1 MMKSIASS
9 KYLACLVG
17 SIIFNLLFI
26 INIYVGGQWKLSWS
40 LGAAIEAETV
50 AAIYCSGHGRA
61 YLDGLVVGDKPV
73 CDCNT
78 CFTGPDCSHF
88 IPHCTANADGLES
101 VEELL
106 RDLSMHSYSGDPLF
120 LEPFWMQHLAGSALV
135 VAGWH
140 QMSYTY
146 GGNSF
151 FSKELA
157 KVVRKVHAS
166 VGNAVTQNRFIIF
179 GAGSTQV
186 LSAAVFALSPE
197 NTSSPAKVVTSVPYY
212 PVDKQQTQ
220 YFSSQKFKYEGD
232 AYRWKNRSDC
242 SSTNMIE
249 IVTSP
254 NNPDGQLKKAIFH
267 GPNVK
272 TIYDH
277 AYYWPH
283 FTPIP
288 APSDEDVMV
297 FTLSKLT
304 GHAGTRLGWAVIKDE
319 TVFNRMM
326 IHMRMNSMGVSK
338 DAQLRA
344 FKLLNAVLEEG
355 TGIFDFAYQTMKSRW
370 ERLVQTVSLSN
381 RFSLQ
386 ENNPQYCTFYN
397 KVRQLSPAYAWLK
410 CEREEDKD
418 CYAVLEA
425 ANIIGRQGNLFG
437 AENGYVRLSLVRTQ
451 DDFDILIE
459 RLHKL
464 ITEED
469 GDKTM

>member
-1 MMKSIASS
+1 
-9 KYLACLVG
+9 
-17 SIIFNLLFI
+17 
-26 INIYVGGQWKLSWS
+26 
-40 LGAAIEAETV
+40 
-50 AAIYCSGHGRA
+50 
-61 YLDGLVVGDKPV
+61 
-73 CDCNT
+73 
-78 CFTGPDCSHF
+78 
-88 IPHCTANADGLES
+88 
-101 VEELL
+101 
-106 RDLSMHSYSGDPLF
+106 MHSYSGDPLF
-120 LEPFWMQHLAGSALV
+120 LEPFWMQHLASSALV

-146 GGNSF
+146 GGKSF

-197 NTSSPAKVVTSVPYY
+197 NNSSPAKVVTSVPYY

-232 AYRWKNRSDC
+232 AYRWNNRSDC

-437 AENGYVRLSLVRTQ
+437 AEDGYVRLSLVRTQ

-464 ITEED
+464 ITEGD